1 MPICE
6 SESPGEPKADHISL
20 GRRSVRGTI
29 WTVIGNGVSQVLLL
43 CSHVVCARLM
53 GRQGYGEFGAVTS
66 TTATMGLL
74 AGLGLSL
81 TATKYISELRVSDPV
96 RAKRILVLAERVT
109 VASGLT
115 MAIVLALLSG
125 YLATAAF
132 AQPSLLRPLQ
142 LSGATILFM
151 CLYTFQGAALSAF
164 ERFRESSQ
172 LSVIRA
178 LITLIGMVSG
188 TYFAGVTGAV
198 SGLLAGSV
206 VTCLLGKR
214 MLTRCLIAERMA
226 FPVSGVWR
234 EKSIFWSF
242 SLPSLLGGV
251 LASGGAWVLNVIL
264 VRTSATFEGM
274 AVLNASRQWLSALTF
289 LPVAIGAGSIPVL
302 SSVTR
307 SLRDKDAV
315 RAALRV
321 PNMLVHISVW
331 PVTLA
336 LFLLSPEI
344 LRAYGPSYIDG
355 LPTFLWMIGGMAV
368 AYTGYGCSLVVQARG
383 MMWFGFTH
391 QVIYTIAS
399 VTTGYFLC
407 RTEGPLGIAIGV
419 AAGSLA
425 LLLWML
431 AILVLRYDFPADL
444 AMKALRDSVLM
455 LVLIILLG
463 RFLPEVPYQIRWL
476 TTALII
482 LAFAWRGGKMPEI
495 RQAISNRFVLLRKR
509 TPLLE
514 N

>member
-1 MPICE
+1 M
-6 SESPGEPKADHISL
+6 
-20 GRRSVRGTI
+20 RGTV
-29 WTVIGNGVSQVLLL
+29 WTVIGNGVSQAVLLF
-43 CSHVVCARLM
+43 SHVVCARMM
-53 GRQGYGEFGAVTS
+53 GREGYGEFGAVTS
-66 TTATMGLL
+66 TTATVGLL

-81 TATKYISELRVSDPV
+81 TATKYISELRISDPV
-96 RAKRILVLAERVT
+96 RAKRILVLAERMT
-109 VASGLT
+109 LASGLM
-115 MAIVLALLSG
+115 MALVLGLLSG

-132 AQPSLLRPLQ
+132 AQPSLIRPLQ
-142 LSGATILFM
+142 VSGATVLFT
-151 CLYTFQGAALSAF
+151 CLYTFQGAVLAAF
-164 ERFRESSQ
+164 ERFRESSL
-172 LSVIRA
+172 LSAVRA
-178 LITLIGMVSG
+178 FITLTAMVMG

-198 SGLLAGSV
+198 SGLLAGSAL
-206 VTCLLGKR
+206 TCLLGKR
-214 MLTRCLIAERMA
+214 MLSRCLVAERMA
-226 FPVSGVWR
+226 FPVSDVWR

-307 SLRDKDAV
+307 RLGDKDAV

-321 PNMLVHISVW
+321 PNLLVHISVW

-344 LRAYGPSYIDG
+344 LRTYGPSYIDG

-391 QVIYTIAS
+391 QIVYTITS
-399 VTTGYFLC
+399 VAAGYFLC
-407 RTEGPLGIAIGV
+407 QRLGPLGIAMGV

-425 LLLWML
+425 LLVWML
-431 AILVLRYDFPADL
+431 AILVLRYRFPADI
-444 AMKALRDSVLM
+444 AMKAIRDSIVM
-455 LVLIILLG
+455 LLLVVLLG
-463 RFLPEVPYQIRWL
+463 KYVPQVPDGVRWL
-476 TTALII
+476 ATALMV
-482 LAFAWRGGKMPEI
+482 LAFTWRGSKMPEI
-495 RQAISNRFVLLRKR
+495 REAVANRWIVLRKR
-509 TPLLE
+509 APLLE
-514 N
+514 H